1 MIKKSPTA
9 INKHGNKINRDGYV
23 FDSEKE
29 DQFYRKFVKNCG
41 YRFEVHPSYLLQE
54 LTQIPGTKKTKIS
67 AISYKPDFVIY
78 DEYGQMIHVYD
89 VKNSFGVYGID
100 QGNKLRFRLFAA
112 RYGVPVEA
120 VVILAHEFKTIAQG
134 VTKPLNDKDPLHKTD
149 FNYSWIEAT
158 NY

>member
-9 INKHGNKINRDGYV
+9 INKHGSKIEADGYT
-23 FDSEKE
+23 FDSKKE
-29 DQFYRKFVKNCG
+29 FDFYDHFVKNCG
-41 YRFEVHPSYLLQE
+41 FRFEVHPPFLLQE
-54 LTQIPGTKKTKIS
+54 LTQLPGTDRTKIS

-89 VKNSFGVYGID
+89 VKNSFGPYGID

-134 VTKPLNDKDPLHKTD
+134 VTKPLSDKDPLHKID